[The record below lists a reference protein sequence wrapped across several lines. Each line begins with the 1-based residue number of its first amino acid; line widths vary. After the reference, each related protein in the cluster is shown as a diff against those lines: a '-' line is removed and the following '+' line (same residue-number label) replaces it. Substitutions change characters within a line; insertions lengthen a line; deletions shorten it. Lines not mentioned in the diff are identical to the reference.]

1 MSETPRAKL
10 ERKAIEAWE
19 QFRHADMEPFNKLYE
34 EIMPFCLRVC
44 GMACGRY
51 ISPSDE
57 EASIAR
63 LALLEALERYQPDRG
78 TFLEFLAR
86 VIRTRL
92 IDFQRR
98 EKRHK
103 ISAVNLDE
111 LANRASSQDE
121 VEQIIEGL
129 ARQQEIERFK
139 NYLQEYGISLADLL
153 AGCPRTVKT
162 REEANRIARIVA
174 SDREMSR
181 TLVEKKVLPQKMILK
196 HCGAN
201 QKLVDRYRK
210 YIVAHALI
218 SIHKLSALAEYVEP
232 AEGGGH

>member
-10 ERKAIEAWE
+10 EKKAIEAWE
-19 QFRHADMEPFNKLYE
+19 KSRHADMEPFNNLYN

-44 GMACGRY
+44 GVTCGRY
-51 ISPSDE
+51 INSSDE

-63 LALLEALERYQPDRG
+63 LALLEALERYQPERG
-78 TFLEFLAR
+78 SFLEFLAR

-103 ISAVNLDE
+103 LSATNLDE
-111 LANRASSQDE
+111 LAKRASNQDD

-139 NYLQEYGISLADLL
+139 QYLQEYGISFNDLL
-153 AGCPRTVKT
+153 AGGPRAKKT
-162 REEANRIARIVA
+162 REEANRIAGLLA
-174 SDREMSR
+174 ADQEMSR
-181 TLVEKKVLPQKMILK
+181 VLVEKKVLPQKMLIER
-196 HCGAN
+196 CGAN
-201 QKLVDRYRK
+201 RKLVDRYRK
-210 YIVAHALI
+210 YIVAHAII
-218 SIHKLSALAEYVEP
+218 SVYKLSVLADFIAP
-232 AEGGGH
+232 AGGGH